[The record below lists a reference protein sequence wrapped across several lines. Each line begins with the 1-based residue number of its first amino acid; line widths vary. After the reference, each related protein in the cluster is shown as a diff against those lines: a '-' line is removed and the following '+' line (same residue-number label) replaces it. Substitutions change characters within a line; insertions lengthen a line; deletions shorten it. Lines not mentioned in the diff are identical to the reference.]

1 MAKAV
6 KKDKKVF
13 WNQLFFKQN
22 CSYSRW
28 KLRDK
33 IKNVEQTETRKLGRK
48 ERKERWWDV
57 KSKKHQFL
65 APCCFPK
72 CEASLLQKNK
82 DLLFVFL
89 FSPSNGLNSIDQEIC
104 ITVFQHNKLFVNS
117 PFQNVISPFLELFK
131 KIHI

>member
-1 MAKAV
+1 VRCEEQKAP
-6 KKDKKVF
+6 VF
-13 WNQLFFKQN
+13 GPVLFPEM
-22 CSYSRW
+22 RG
-28 KLRDK
+28 L
-33 IKNVEQTETRKLGRK
+33 V
-48 ERKERWWDV
+48 
-57 KSKKHQFL
+57 
-65 APCCFPK
+65 APK
-72 CEASLLQKNK
+72 KNK